1 MALNTVFPSSE
12 WFSALASSML
22 EKEAEYRRFGPM
34 DCSMVVK
41 VLDPAAGDR
50 FFEVVFELHSVASIR
65 EIRGLGEA
73 APEHFVIEASLSA
86 WRDMIE
92 NIRTHRG
99 ADLEHTLNY
108 LTFPGDPMEVTG
120 PDQLQTDT
128 FYRYNQSIQE
138 FFNGA
143 SNITTVYA

>member
-1 MALNTVFPSSE
+1 MTAEKIFPSSE
-12 WFSALASSML
+12 WFSQLASSMM
-22 EKEAEYRRFGPM
+22 EKEPEYRRLGPM

-41 VLDPAAGDR
+41 VLNSEAEDR
-50 FFEVVFELHSVASIR
+50 LFEVIFEVHSVESIQEINDLTEAS
-65 EIRGLGEA
+65 
-73 APEHFVIEASLSA
+73 PEHFVIEASLDA

-108 LTFPGDPMEVTG
+108 LTFPGVPMEVTG

-128 FYRYNQSIQE
+128 FYRYNLSIQE

-143 SNITTVYA
+143 ANITTVYA